1 MTARR
6 AIRTA
11 FFRRRTD
18 EKTVQS
24 YTNVCRGQGSTEWDA
39 TLPVTKRGCERALQ
53 RTRFLGSYASRK
65 LSGICLNEL
74 SCLNIS
80 EGIESTEYR
89 EVVFS
94 RCLFNRS
101 NLRGS
106 VFYRC
111 SFVGCKFEEC
121 QLDYTAFRGCHFK
134 EVSIR
139 GGSLRGASFSGCDLR
154 GATFFDLDASEM
166 HMELAFWWDVGY
178 FFRKQNR
185 VIFKDGLEKAGLQN
199 LPDVTYSRMKQI
211 SKGERLVE
219 DAYILGNIWRIL
231 TDSGQSVARVFCVA
245 WYVCLVYATYYYP
258 WSCPRVII
266 NTPLEKAWNIVGND
280 LWAGCDVSFF
290 DSLYYSMIVFTS
302 LGLSGRAP
310 GVSDI
315 GAQVA
320 TASEAFLGVAV
331 LQILSAVV
339 ISKVLTQ

>member
-1 MTARR
+1 M
-6 AIRTA
+6 
-11 FFRRRTD
+11 
-18 EKTVQS
+18 
-24 YTNVCRGQGSTEWDA
+24 
-39 TLPVTKRGCERALQ
+39 
-53 RTRFLGSYASRK
+53 
-65 LSGICLNEL
+65 
-74 SCLNIS
+74 
-80 EGIESTEYR
+80 
-89 EVVFS
+89 
-94 RCLFNRS
+94 
-101 NLRGS
+101 
-106 VFYRC
+106 
-111 SFVGCKFEEC
+111 
-121 QLDYTAFRGCHFK
+121 
-134 EVSIR
+134 
-139 GGSLRGASFSGCDLR
+139 
-154 GATFFDLDASEM
+154 
-166 HMELAFWWDVGY
+166 
-178 FFRKQNR
+178 
-185 VIFKDGLEKAGLQN
+185 QN